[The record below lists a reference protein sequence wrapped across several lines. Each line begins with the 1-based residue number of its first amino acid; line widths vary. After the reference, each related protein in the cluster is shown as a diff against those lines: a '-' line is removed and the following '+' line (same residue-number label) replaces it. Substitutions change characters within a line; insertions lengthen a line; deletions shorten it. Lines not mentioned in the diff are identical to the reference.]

1 MTKILERE
9 NYSNGYR
16 LSVVSSTDLLCDVI
30 YKHSPRFDNWVK
42 HILTNKNRNMATF
55 NSLHKT
61 TELGKLPPFYKR
73 WSNAMVQY
81 RNELLSPPR

>member
-30 YKHSPRFDNWVK
+30 YKQYGTVRYHRISV
-42 HILTNKNRNMATF
+42 LVQT
-55 NSLHKT
+55 KT
-61 TELGKLPPFYKR
+61 PD
-73 WSNAMVQY
+73 
-81 RNELLSPPR
+81 